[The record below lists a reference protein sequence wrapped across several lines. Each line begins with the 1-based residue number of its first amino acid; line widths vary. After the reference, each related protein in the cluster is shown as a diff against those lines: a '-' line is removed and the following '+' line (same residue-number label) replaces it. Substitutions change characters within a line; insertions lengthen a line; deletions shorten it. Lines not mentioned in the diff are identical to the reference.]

1 MACLCGGLLG
11 FTPLAAV
18 QSGADAKG
26 LAGKLAPGD
35 YVVEVVN
42 SYPHDPAAYTQGL
55 LYHAGHLY
63 ESTGLYGQS
72 SLRKVD
78 PGSGRVLAK
87 VSLARALFAEGLA
100 LLGGRLFQL
109 TWKEGLG
116 FVYELETLAR
126 VGQFEL
132 PSAEGWGLTS
142 DGLSLILSDGSQRLY
157 FLDPV
162 SYAVRRTLE
171 VASDGAPVMRL
182 NELEYAWGEILANVW
197 LTDAIARIDPRDGRV
212 LGWIDLKPLH
222 AHLPLTYA
230 RVAELN
236 GIAYDAGRDRL
247 FVTGKLWP
255 RLFEVR
261 LRRRSP
267 ASVEK

>member
-1 MACLCGGLLG
+1 MA
-11 FTPLAAV
+11 AAV
-18 QSGADAKG
+18 QSGADATSV
-26 LAGKLAPGD
+26 AGRLEPGD
-35 YVVEVVN
+35 YTVEVVN

-87 VSLARALFAEGLA
+87 VQVARELFAEGLA
-100 LLGGRLFQL
+100 LLDGRLFQL
-109 TWKEGLG
+109 TWKEGRG

-126 VGQFEL
+126 VGQFDL
-132 PSAEGWGLTS
+132 PSAEGWGLTT

-157 FLDPV
+157 FLDPA
-162 SYAVRRTLE
+162 SRAVRRTLE
-171 VASDGAPVMRL
+171 VALDGAPVTRL
-182 NELEYAWGEILANVW
+182 NELEYVRGEILANVW
-197 LTDAIARIDPRDGRV
+197 RSDAIARIDPSDGRV

-222 AHLPLTYA
+222 EHLPLTYA

-236 GIAYDAGRDRL
+236 GIAYDAGGDRL

-261 LRRRSP
+261 LRRRSST
-267 ASVEK
+267 SVEQ